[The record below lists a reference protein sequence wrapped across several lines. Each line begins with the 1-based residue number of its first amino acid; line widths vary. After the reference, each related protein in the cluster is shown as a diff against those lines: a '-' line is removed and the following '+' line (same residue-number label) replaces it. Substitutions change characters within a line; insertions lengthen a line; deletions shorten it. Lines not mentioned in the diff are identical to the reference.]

1 MSKMHLI
8 CDLSLIHTNA
18 KWRYPGSWTNYAM
31 YGDPA
36 LYLDIARILERGKFD
51 GAFFADVAGTP
62 MVNGSMTDTV
72 ELGVAWPRHDPI
84 PMVAAMSTVTE
95 RLGFV
100 TTASMTY
107 NHPFHMARMMASL
120 DHVTRG
126 RVAFNAVVSGFPQ
139 EAQNYGYDTTPDHEW
154 RYNRAEE
161 FQLVLRKLFDSV
173 EPDAMIW
180 DRATGRVADAA
191 KVHRIDHVGEHF
203 KVMGPL
209 PTAPCPQGR
218 PMQVMAGQ
226 SGAGMRLAA
235 RYADLQFAQGP
246 TLELKAKHRKR
257 LDEACAA
264 EGRDPREV
272 GILWAGQFDVV
283 SGPAEADEN
292 RRKYLEQHTPRLL
305 HVFLSQWW
313 GLDGYPLDPDAY
325 VHQTIEEIRAAGV
338 APNWGYLDIAMS
350 ITTATTT
357 IQEYAQQWLES
368 LAELV
373 GTPEQLAD
381 DMEESFHAGGGIGG
395 FMIAPR
401 SGVPAGIAR
410 FVDEV
415 VPVLQHRGLFRTE
428 YEGRTMRENLLSDR
442 PGA

>member
-1 MSKMHLI
+1 MSETPKMHLI

-18 KWRYPGSWTNYAM
+18 KWRYPGSWTNYPM
-31 YGDPA
+31 YGDPQ

-51 GAFFADVAGTP
+51 AAFFADVAGTP
-62 MVNGSMTDTV
+62 MVNGSMDATV

-84 PMVAAMSTVTE
+84 PMAVAMAGCTE

-100 TTASMTY
+100 TTMSMTY
-107 NHPFHMARMMASL
+107 NHPFHTARMMASI

-126 RVAFNAVVSGFPQ
+126 RNGFNAVVSGFPQ
-139 EAQNYGYDTTPDHEW
+139 EAQNYGYDDTPDHAW
-154 RYNRAEE
+154 RYRRADE
-161 FQLVLRKLFDSV
+161 FMEVVDKLFTSV

-180 DRATGRVADAA
+180 DRETGQVADPA
-191 KVHRIDHVGEHF
+191 KVHRIDHEGEFF

-209 PTAPCPQGR
+209 PCAPGPQGR
-218 PMQVMAGQ
+218 PIQVMAGQ
-226 SGAGMRLAA
+226 SEAGIRMAA
-235 RYADLQFAQGP
+235 RFADLQFAQGP

-264 EGRDPREV
+264 VGRDPKTL

-283 SGPAEADEN
+283 SGPAEAQEN
-292 RRKYLEQHTPRLL
+292 RRKFMEQHTPRLL
-305 HVFLSQWW
+305 HTFLSQWW
-313 GLDGYPLDPDAY
+313 GLDGYTLEPDAY
-325 VHQTIEEIRAAGV
+325 VHETIEQIRAAGV

-350 ITTATTT
+350 ITTPTTT
-357 IQEYAQQWLES
+357 IQEYAYQWLDS
-368 LAELV
+368 LVELS

-381 DMEESFHAGGGIGG
+381 TMEESFHAGGGVGG

-428 YEGRTMRENLLSDR
+428 YEGRTLRENVL
-442 PGA
+442 GA